1 MTNLLRAACWMLGA
15 IASFSA
21 MAVAA
26 RIVLGDLSAMQLM
39 FYRNILA
46 VGVLL
51 LCLPVIG
58 MHRLR
63 VRQPLTHLVRHSVH
77 FFAQYAWFVAIAL
90 IPLAQVFALE
100 FTVPIWSL
108 LFASVLLGEKITPP
122 RIAAVGFGFLGVL
135 VIVRPGLTT
144 VEFGTVVMLLGAFAF
159 GIAHTLTRKIT
170 LTDSPM
176 SVLVLMNVLQLP
188 MAAAAFAFNTALPS
202 AQQWPFLTIVA
213 LAALAAHYCLTKA
226 LSLAPANI
234 VIPMDFLR
242 LPLIALLAW
251 WIFQEAVS
259 VWVYAGTALMLLG
272 VWINLNS
279 SEQRGRK
286 VAEKVSL

>member
-1 MTNLLRAACWMLGA
+1 MNPHVRAASWMVGA
-15 IASFSA
+15 IVSFSTVA
-21 MAVAA
+21 IAA
-26 RIVLGDLSAMQLM
+26 RVVLAELTPLQLM
-39 FYRNILA
+39 FYRNIIA
-46 VGVLL
+46 TSVLVC
-51 LCLPVIG
+51 CLPLIG
-58 MHRLR
+58 VHRLR
-63 VRQPLTHLVRHSVH
+63 VKQPITQLIRHSVH
-77 FFAQYAWFVAIAL
+77 FAAQYAWFVAIAL

-108 LFASVLLGEKITPP
+108 LFASILLGEKITPP
-122 RIAAVGFGFLGVL
+122 RVAAVGFGFLGVL

-170 LTDSPM
+170 LTDSPL

-188 MAAAAFAFNTALPS
+188 MAAMAFVFDPILPP
-202 AQQWPFLTIVA
+202 AGQWPFLVLIA

-226 LSLAPANI
+226 LSLAPANV

-242 LPLIALLAW
+242 LPLIAALAW

-259 VWVYAGTALMLLG
+259 PWVFAGAALMLLG
-272 VWINLNS
+272 VWINLRAR
-279 SEQRGRK
+279 SE
-286 VAEKVSL
+286 

>member
-100 FTVPIWSL
+100 FTVPIWAV
-108 LFASVLLGEKITPP
+108 LFAALLVNEQIT
-122 RIAAVGFGFLGVL
+122 RQRLWAVMLGFAGTL
-135 VIVRPGLTT
+135 VIVRPGFVA
-144 VEFGTVVMLLGAFAF
+144 VETGTIVMLAGALAF
-159 GIAHTLTRKIT
+159 GLVHTLTRKIT
-170 LTDSPM
+170 QTDNPM
-176 SVLVLMNVLQLP
+176 SVMVLMNFLQLP
-188 MAAAAFAFNTALPS
+188 MAAIAFAYDPAWPPAWQWPCLLAIALTAL
-202 AQQWPFLTIVA
+202 T
-213 LAALAAHYCLTKA
+213 AHYCLAKA

-242 LPLIALLAW
+242 LPLIAVIAW
-251 WIFQEAVS
+251 WVFDEPLEL
-259 VWVYAGTALMLLG
+259 WVFAGATLMLAG
-272 VWINLNS
+272 IWINLRPDRTVRA
-279 SEQRGRK
+279 QP
-286 VAEKVSL
+286 